1 MRRAALMNFVL
12 QREKI
17 DLDFISELISS
28 ASVHNCRHLG
38 SLDSA
43 DTMSKIMS
51 IYEMRMGERVEVN
64 RFHSEFSRP

>member
-12 QREKI
+12 QRDKI

-28 ASVHNCRHLG
+28 LSVHNCRHLG

-43 DTMSKIMS
+43 DTMSEIMS
-51 IYEMRMGERVEVN
+51 IYEMRM
-64 RFHSEFSRP
+64 